1 VRALRRAVTFILVS
15 FAWIFFRA
23 NSLGDAITIISRLFS
38 TPINISET
46 LTSLGL
52 SWVNILLIIFAI
64 AVLFLLDNMITY
76 EEKDGSDA
84 VILGG
89 SFIYIIWIVL
99 TVWLLLYSKDMI
111 SSFIYFAF

>member
-1 VRALRRAVTFILVS
+1 M
-15 FAWIFFRA
+15 
-23 NSLGDAITIISRLFS
+23 
-38 TPINISET
+38 
-46 LTSLGL
+46 
-52 SWVNILLIIFAI
+52 
-64 AVLFLLDNMITY
+64 LFLLDNMITY

-84 VILGG
+84 VIFGG